1 MGCCMLYLRD
11 LGPILVQLYTPAK
24 ICMLAVDLSSTWPY
38 SYITVR
44 CTYGLALDRTAVRV
58 YSDPYLAPAGVLL
71 LGGAHRRRTHLPAA
85 LRADLFS
92 LR

>member
-1 MGCCMLYLRD
+1 VGCCMLYLRD

-44 CTYGLALDRTAVRV
+44 CTYGLALDRTAVLRSV
-58 YSDPYLAPAGVLL
+58 PGGVLL